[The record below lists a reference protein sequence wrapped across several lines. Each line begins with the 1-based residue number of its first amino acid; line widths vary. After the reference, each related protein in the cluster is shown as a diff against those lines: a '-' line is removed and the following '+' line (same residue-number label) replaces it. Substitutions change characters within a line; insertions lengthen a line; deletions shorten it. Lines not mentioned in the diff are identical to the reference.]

1 MLQAIRDKVTG
12 WIAYGVIFLI
22 SIPFALWGV
31 NSYFGGGELPP
42 AAIVN
47 GEEISAR
54 DLDQAYAN
62 YRQRLL
68 QLFGGSIPES
78 IGSEA
83 QLRSRV
89 REQIIEEVALRQYIE
104 ERGYRIGDL
113 ALGRIIRD
121 MEAFQTDGRFDPEL
135 YQAQLGSLGYSP
147 LAFEA
152 ELRRSEALEQFRDG
166 IVATAFTLPGQ
177 RQLYASLASQTRKI
191 RTLSYTTDPV
201 SIEISEAEIEQ
212 HYLANPEQFKTPE
225 QVRIDYIE
233 LSLDDIKQGISVD
246 PAEVRARY
254 EDHLAAYASPEIR
267 EASHILLKAGDG
279 EDDDAVRARIEELR
293 QRIVA
298 GENFADIAREYSEDP
313 GSAGAGGDLGEIE
326 RGFMVKDFE
335 DVLFGLE
342 VGELSEPVR
351 TGFGWHLIRLHAVSG
366 GEVQPLDA
374 VRATLEDEI
383 RTERA
388 EGQIYDLVESLAN
401 LAYEQPDSLEP
412 AAEQL
417 GLALERSDWFSRFE
431 GQGIAAETRVR
442 QAAFAPEVL
451 QQGLNSDAIELGDD
465 RVVFLRVSE
474 HRPPQQ
480 QPLDAVRARIE
491 QQLRQTRARERS
503 FKAGTEAL
511 AAVKSGKPLESVAA
525 DWSVPIRDRGFIDR
539 NQADVD
545 AALRAHAFQMPKPKS
560 APVYGGVTLA
570 NGDFAIIE
578 LSAIET
584 AGASDDAVAD
594 ALTRATADAE
604 YRAVIDHVTRQAEIV
619 RTPLDELE
627 G

>member
-12 WIAYGVIFLI
+12 WIAYGIIFLI

-54 DLDQAYAN
+54 DLDQAYAS

-78 IGSEA
+78 FGSEV
-83 QLRSRV
+83 QLRSQV

-104 ERGYRIGDL
+104 ERGYRIGDA
-113 ALGRIIRD
+113 ALGGIIRG
-121 MEAFQTDGRFDPEL
+121 MEAFQNDGRFDPEL

-147 LAFEA
+147 LMFEA
-152 ELRRSEALEQFRDG
+152 ELRRSQALEQFRDG

-177 RQLYASLASQTRKI
+177 RRLYASLAGQSRKI
-191 RTLSYTTDPV
+191 RTLSHATDPE
-201 SIEISEAEIEQ
+201 SIEIGDDEIEQ
-212 HYLANPEQFKTPE
+212 YYQANPDQFKTPE
-225 QVRIDYIE
+225 QVRIEYVE
-233 LSLDDIKQGISVD
+233 LSLDNIKQGIRVD
-246 PAEVRARY
+246 PADVQARY
-254 EDHLAAYASPEIR
+254 EANLAAYASPEIR
-267 EASHILLKAGDG
+267 EASHILLKAGD
-279 EDDDAVRARIEELR
+279 DDEDAVRARIEDLR

-298 GENFADIAREYSEDP
+298 GESFAEIAREYSEDP

-326 RGFMVKDFE
+326 RGVMVKDFE
-335 DVLFGLE
+335 DVLFSLE
-342 VGELSEPVR
+342 PGELSEPVR

-401 LAYEQPDSLEP
+401 LAYEQPDSLAP
-412 AAEQL
+412 AAEQR
-417 GLALERSDWFSRFE
+417 GLALARSDWFSRYE
-431 GQGIAAETRVR
+431 GDGIAAEPRVR
-442 QAAFAPEVL
+442 QSAFAPEVL
-451 QQGLNSDAIELGDD
+451 QQGLNSEAIEIGED
-465 RVVFLRVSE
+465 RVVFLRVHE
-474 HRPPQQ
+474 YREPQQ
-480 QPLDAVRARIE
+480 QPLEAVSERIE
-491 QQLRQTRARERS
+491 RQLRRGRAQQRNLE
-503 FKAGTEAL
+503 AGTAAL
-511 AAVKSGKPLESVAA
+511 ARLKSGETLESVAA
-525 DWSVPIRDRGFIDR
+525 EWSAPIRDRGFIERD
-539 NQADVD
+539 QADVD
-545 AALRAHAFQMPKPKS
+545 AALRAHSFQMTKPG
-560 APVYGGVTLA
+560 AGPEYGGVTLA

-578 LSAIET
+578 LSAVRSSGT
-584 AGASDDAVAD
+584 NDDSAAERLVE
-594 ALTRATADAE
+594 ATANAE
-604 YRAVIDHVTRQAEIV
+604 YQALIDHVTRQAEIV